1 MLFHNIDSEREIR
14 YYCGMHPPIL
24 FTLSLFSLALSSLGS
39 PADTLD
45 IQKTL
50 SDYAFVLN
58 SGSFSG
64 AFSPLSSVF
73 TDKITFDFGGQIG
86 IIRGL
91 PKLEVIFKKNF
102 PHGTVMQHAQTTQS
116 ISVLSASSA
125 KASSYFTATYFG
137 QNHLSGQTLAFYGV
151 FLDTLV
157 KTSLRGN
164 GGWRIIN
171 RNLTLFVR
179 PLFSHLSDVSN

>member
-1 MLFHNIDSEREIR
+1 MRHASSNAF
-14 YYCGMHPPIL
+14 Y
-24 FTLSLFSLALSSLGS
+24 TLLPLALSSPGS

-64 AFSPLSSVF
+64 DFSLLSSVF
-73 TDKITFDFGGQIG
+73 TDNITFDFGGQIG
-86 IIRGL
+86 VIRGL
-91 PKLEVIFKKNF
+91 SELEAIFKKNF
-102 PHGTVMQHAQTTQS
+102 PCGTVMQHAQTTES

-137 QNHLSGQTLAFYGV
+137 QNHLSRQILGFVWCLSGH
-151 FLDTLV
+151 L
-157 KTSLRGN
+157 LRL
-164 GGWRIIN
+164 I
-171 RNLTLFVR
+171 
-179 PLFSHLSDVSN
+179 